1 MAEGIIAITRRAL
14 CNSAPDRTMI
24 RGPLQTLPQAT
35 AASAT
40 ALVASNAQH
49 VELADQITEYGRAVA
64 GHFSSSVAR
73 SSVAAGKRFLQRLDG
88 EKPDVFC
95 HATQL
100 MHGADSLPVGQRVRF
115 DLASNVR
122 RAARL
127 TPLNAVDRMYVAARG
142 FQPRGKPNHQQRYCV
157 EHIARGTPQLSP
169 SRRMARRAEP
179 WCVSDT

>member
-1 MAEGIIAITRRAL
+1 
-14 CNSAPDRTMI
+14 MI

-73 SSVAAGKRFLQRLDG
+73 SSVAAGKWFLQRLDG

-122 RAARL
+122 RAA
-127 TPLNAVDRMYVAARG
+127 THAVKCGRPDVR
-142 FQPRGKPNHQQRYCV
+142 
-157 EHIARGTPQLSP
+157 
-169 SRRMARRAEP
+169 RRAGFSAKGQTQSSATLLCRTYCP
-179 WCVSDT
+179 WYATAKPFAPDGAEGRAVVRQ

>member
-1 MAEGIIAITRRAL
+1 MLHRAYSSL
-14 CNSAPDRTMI
+14 R
-24 RGPLQTLPQAT
+24 
-35 AASAT
+35 
-40 ALVASNAQH
+40 LVRPSLW
-49 VELADQITEYGRAVA
+49 ELANKTRDKGRMRVRMRFAGFFFLFISLAVTGGSAWASTDACPGNLREGGSGLTASGPITPRPGNSLGCRPIV
-64 GHFSSSVAR
+64 
-73 SSVAAGKRFLQRLDG
+73 VAAGKWFLQRLDG

-100 MHGADSLPVGQRVRF
+100 MHGAE
-115 DLASNVR
+115 
-122 RAARL
+122 AARL

>member
-1 MAEGIIAITRRAL
+1 
-14 CNSAPDRTMI
+14 MI

-73 SSVAAGKRFLQRLDG
+73 SSVAAGKWFLQRLDG

-100 MHGADSLPVGQRVRF
+100 MHGAE
-115 DLASNVR
+115 
-122 RAARL
+122 AARL

-157 EHIARGTPQLSP
+157 EHNATAKPFARDG
-169 SRRMARRAEP
+169 AEGRA
-179 WCVSDT
+179 VVRQ

>member
-1 MAEGIIAITRRAL
+1 MTLILRAFT
-14 CNSAPDRTMI
+14 SASSRCSAGRSVEPPENPPSSYRIRTSV
-24 RGPLQTLPQAT
+24 QCT
-35 AASAT
+35 
-40 ALVASNAQH
+40 
-49 VELADQITEYGRAVA
+49 
-64 GHFSSSVAR
+64 SVAR
-73 SSVAAGKRFLQRLDG
+73 SSVAAGKWFLQRLDG

-100 MHGADSLPVGQRVRF
+100 MHGAE
-115 DLASNVR
+115 
-122 RAARL
+122 AARL

-179 WCVSDT
+179 WCVSDTSESPLVMSSPEMILNGPLWNKPGLGERETPGVRFTCSQSSPDKRRF

>member
-1 MAEGIIAITRRAL
+1 LAEGIIAITRRAL
-14 CNSAPDRTMI
+14 CNSAPDRIMI

-73 SSVAAGKRFLQRLDG
+73 SSVAAGKWFLQRLDS

-100 MHGADSLPVGQRVRF
+100 MHGAE
-115 DLASNVR
+115 
-122 RAARL
+122 AARL

>member
-1 MAEGIIAITRRAL
+1 LAEGIIAITRRAL
-14 CNSAPDRTMI
+14 CNSAPDRIMI

-73 SSVAAGKRFLQRLDG
+73 SSVAAGKWFLQRLDG

-100 MHGADSLPVGQRVRF
+100 MHGAE
-115 DLASNVR
+115 
-122 RAARL
+122 AARL